1 MHGRAKPSLN
11 LWQIWNMSFG
21 FFGIQIAFALQNGNA
36 SRIFES
42 LGADIGN
49 LALFWLAGP
58 ITGLVV
64 QPIVGHFSDRT
75 WTWLGRRRPYFL
87 AGAVIGSVTLVFMP
101 HSPALWIA
109 VASLWILDSAINIT
123 MEPFRA
129 FVGDMLP
136 SRQRATGYA
145 MQGIVIG
152 MGAFLAS
159 NLPMLLTRL
168 GVANTVEGGGVPDN
182 VKIAFAIGGALFF
195 SAVLWTVLKTREY
208 SPEDMRAFE
217 QGEQGEQEGGAPASG
232 GGTALPAGFFMRFG
246 GGFLL
251 AGLGLTLALYN
262 TQVPGELFIF
272 TVGLAVFG
280 LLNVLAAFFRI
291 LDFPDTALTH
301 IMTDLVRMPAV
312 MRRLAVVQFFSW
324 FALFIMWIYTNPA
337 VTAHHFG
344 TSDPSSAAYGQ
355 GADLVGS
362 LFGFYNLVA
371 TAYTFAIPRLA
382 AIFGVARLH
391 GLNLLAGALGL
402 ASIYFV
408 LPPAMLYA
416 SMIGVGMAWASI
428 LTLPYV
434 LLSDAVPPRK
444 MGIYMGIF
452 NFFIVIPQVIVAS
465 IIGYM
470 LEHLFDGLAIWTL
483 LLAALVMAGGG
494 VSAFILNLERRA

>member
-1 MHGRAKPSLN
+1 MSGHAKPSLN

-21 FFGIQIAFALQNGNA
+21 FFGIQIAFGLQNGNA

-42 LGADIGN
+42 LGADIAN

-64 QPIVGHFSDRT
+64 QPIVGHFSDKT

-87 AGAVIGSVTLVFMP
+87 IGAIIGSVTLIFMP

-136 SRQRATGYA
+136 SKQRATGYA

-152 MGAFLAS
+152 IGAFLAS
-159 NLPMLLTRL
+159 NLPLLLTGL
-168 GVANTVEGGGVPDN
+168 GIANTAENGGVPDN

-195 SAVLWTVLKTREY
+195 SAVLWTVVKTKEY
-208 SPEDMRAFE
+208 SPEDMRRFE
-217 QGEQGEQEGGAPASG
+217 QNADMPMAEEEAA
-232 GGTALPAGFFMRFG
+232 ALPAGFFLRFG
-246 GGFLL
+246 GGFLI
-251 AGLGLTLALYN
+251 AGLALTLALYN
-262 TQVPGELFIF
+262 AQVPGELFIF

-280 LLNVLAAFFRI
+280 LLNWFVAFLKMRHVA
-291 LDFPDTALTH
+291 DMALSH
-301 IMTDLVRMPAV
+301 IMTDLVRMPPV

-324 FALFIMWIYTNPA
+324 FALFIMWIYTNSA

-344 TSDPSSAAYGQ
+344 TSDTSSLAYNQ

-362 LFGFYNLVA
+362 LFGFYNLAA
-371 TAYTFAIPRLA
+371 TAYTFAIPRLVA
-382 AIFGVARLH
+382 LLGAARLH
-391 GLNLLAGALGL
+391 GLSLLAGALGL
-402 ASIYFV
+402 AAIYFV
-408 LPPAMLYA
+408 ESPTMLYA
-416 SMIGVGMAWASI
+416 AMIGVGMAWASI

-434 LLSDAVPPRK
+434 LLSDAVPAAK

-452 NFFIVIPQVIVAS
+452 NLFIVIPQVIVAS
-465 IIGYM
+465 IIGFI
-470 LEHLFDGLAIWTL
+470 LEHLFNGLAIYTL

-494 VSAFILNLERRA
+494 VSAIVLNIERRA